1 MDLFELLNEFDLSE
15 TKFSETIF
23 SWDTDDFN
31 FFYESINLVINESSS
46 SNDKSGVNFV
56 ANNDFSGGGFTCSE
70 LECRSRNLDILAR
83 NSLLYADKV
92 YLQNWFERHSA
103 FEKIVDPNRFDLANS
118 IGLLYQIKPL
128 LINGYFEFCANEH
141 HFCTNCLNEL
151 LSNGLH
157 DFDHKS
163 EDAIKILNK
172 KFLKSGEFIL
182 KKNYDGKP
190 AVFINAPTSI
200 LEHDMVMSF
209 NHYIP
214 DVLRKIYKPK
224 KEIRL
229 KKDEIRESG
238 LANYFSYQI
247 VDDLQNQSYYA
258 SLLNTRYL
266 TSREVD
272 FEILSKLNEKE
283 NKSKSNL
290 IYNNLSHSVPQINE
304 ASYKDLIR
312 LRKEEGEAF
321 QVYRDSLNK
330 LLDDFKETEPDKIKQ
345 ALADVIKPELHK
357 IEKKISD
364 SKKLLFKDL
373 GKDIVVGSLFVGV
386 SMFSGIIPPNLAEVV
401 YSLGGIQYVNQLSS
415 KISDNMKNM
424 KDVKE
429 NEFYFLWKLKK

>member
-1 MDLFELLNEFDLSE
+1 MELFELLNIFELSE
-15 TKFSETIF
+15 TRFPETIF
-23 SWDTDDFN
+23 SWDTEDFN
-31 FFYESINLVINESSS
+31 AFYEAINLVINNSSS
-46 SNDKSGVNFV
+46 SNEKSGFRFM

-92 YLQNWFERHSA
+92 YLQNWFERHRP
-103 FEKIVDPNRFDLANS
+103 FEQIVDNNRFNLANS

-128 LINGYFEFCANEH
+128 LTNGYFEFCANEH

-163 EDAIKILNK
+163 EDALKILNK
-172 KFLKSGEFIL
+172 KIQKNTEFVL
-182 KKNYDGKP
+182 KKNYDGNP
-190 AVFINAPTSI
+190 AVFVSAPTSI
-200 LEHDMVMSF
+200 LEHDMVLSF
-209 NHYIP
+209 NYYVP
-214 DVLRKIYKPK
+214 DYLKKIYKPNKEVRLKK
-224 KEIRL
+224 KEI
-229 KKDEIRESG
+229 KECGIS
-238 LANYFSYQI
+238 NYFSRQI
-247 VDDLQNQSYYA
+247 IDDLQNQSYYA

-272 FEILSKLNEKE
+272 FEILSKLNAKE
-283 NKSKSNL
+283 NKTRSNL

-304 ASYKDLIR
+304 VNYNDLIK
-312 LRKEEGEAF
+312 LRKEEGESF
-321 QVYRDSLNK
+321 EVYRDSLNK
-330 LLDDFKETEPDKIKQ
+330 LLEDFNETEPDKIKQ
-345 ALADVIKPELHK
+345 ALSDVIKPELHK

-373 GKDIVVGSLFVGV
+373 GKDVVVGSLFVGV

-424 KDVKE
+424 KEVKE

>member
-1 MDLFELLNEFDLSE
+1 MEIFELLNKFELSE
-15 TKFSETIF
+15 TRFPETIF
-23 SWDTDDFN
+23 NWDTEDFN
-31 FFYESINLVINESSS
+31 IFYEAINIVINNSSS
-46 SNDKSGVNFV
+46 SKGKSGFKFV

-92 YLQNWFERHSA
+92 YLQNWFERHSP
-103 FEKIVDPNRFDLANS
+103 FEKIVDNNRFNLANS
-118 IGLLYQIKPL
+118 IGLLYKIKPL

-172 KFLKSGEFIL
+172 KFQKDAEFIL

-190 AVFINAPTSI
+190 AVFVNAPSTI
-200 LEHDMVMSF
+200 LEHDMVLSF
-209 NHYIP
+209 NHYVP
-214 DVLRKIYKPK
+214 DVLKKIYKPK
-224 KEIRL
+224 KEIHLNKKEL
-229 KKDEIRESG
+229 KESG
-238 LANYFSYQI
+238 LANYFSHQI
-247 VDDLQNQSYYA
+247 IDDLQNQSYYA

-272 FEILSKLNEKE
+272 FEILSKLNAKE

-304 ASYKDLIR
+304 VKYEDLIK

-321 QVYRDSLNK
+321 EVYRDSLNK
-330 LLDDFKETEPDKIKQ
+330 LLDDFSETEPDKIKQ
-345 ALADVIKPELHK
+345 ALSDVINPELHK

-373 GKDIVVGSLFVGV
+373 GKDVVVGSLFVGV
-386 SMFSGIIPPNLAEVV
+386 SMFSGIIPPNLAEIV
-401 YSLGGIQYVNQLSS
+401 YSLGGIQYANQLSS